1 MKLLNLI
8 SLVLC
13 VASFGAGLVRG
24 DLNGDGV
31 LDQAEIV
38 WTEGN
43 KNPPD
48 LIITLKKK
56 DGTDQKIK
64 SPKAI
69 CLGCGGPK
77 AIMDYPLGELS
88 IIKGILVITYEGGAR
103 SVWKD
108 VFRWRLDSSKKNLVL
123 IGRTYEIEDNFGEY
137 AKEKVD
143 ANYSTGKIDRTIG
156 KKKKSCSFDSSK
168 KIYLSKYD
176 FAEDRTDDLEK
187 LEKACLMKK
196 GVNASEGST

>member
-13 VASFGAGLVRG
+13 AGSLGASPILG

-38 WTEGN
+38 WTEGT
-43 KNPPD
+43 KILPS
-48 LIITLKKK
+48 LIITLKSK
-56 DGTDQKIK
+56 DGPDQKIK

-77 AIMDYPLGELS
+77 AIMGYPLGELS

-108 VFRWRLDSSKKNLVL
+108 VFRWRLDSSKKDLVL

-143 ANYSTGKIDRTIG
+143 ANYSTGKIHRTIG
-156 KKKKSCSFDSSK
+156 KKKKSCSFDASK
-168 KIYLSKYD
+168 KIYLINYD
-176 FAEDRTDDLEK
+176 FAEDRTEELTQ
-187 LEKACLMKK
+187 LEKACPVK
-196 GVNASEGST
+196 